1 MHQHSISARVG
12 ARPPRNLFLDENVCI
27 SLPGLLPHFFV
38 TKTRTVA
45 SQAFHYLS
53 GLVQSVRKNVERMT
67 EVVPDS
73 DYQSLQH
80 FVTHSPWESRP
91 VMDQV
96 AIDAGDLFGGSPDVG
111 LIIDETSFPKAG
123 KKSVAVNRQWCGTLG
138 KVDNCQVGVFSS
150 LVHGPSAAL
159 VDGRLYVPKEWTD
172 DSDRC
177 RKAGIP
183 KDIVF
188 KSKSQLALDSVRHL
202 HEIGI
207 RFSWVGIDGGYG
219 KEPHFLSMLDEDGEL
234 FVADVHKDQSI
245 YLGDPAPFIPER
257 KSYKGRT
264 PTRHKT
270 NSTAIEV
277 QAWALAQPEEAW
289 QRITTRNSTKGM
301 LQVDVLVQRAWV
313 WNKEET
319 SARYWSLIVR
329 REVDSRETIKYSL
342 SNAPEDTSVERL
354 AYMQGQRYFVERTFQ
369 DAKGTA
375 GMDHYQIRSW
385 QSWHHHMA
393 LVMMSMLFMLKTRL
407 EEKENIPLLSCPDVA
422 TLLAKFLPRRDT
434 DIEEVFRQMEV
445 RHQQRQASIDSA
457 YARQNNKLN
466 ALLM

>member
-1 MHQHSISARVG
+1 LATSFISFHA
-12 ARPPRNLFLDENVCI
+12 
-27 SLPGLLPHFFV
+27 SYSYFFV
-38 TKTRTVA
+38 TTTRTVA
-45 SQAFHYLS
+45 TQAFHYLS

-73 DYQSLQH
+73 DYQPLQH
-80 FVTHSPWESRP
+80 FITHSPWESRP
-91 VMDQV
+91 VIDKV
-96 AIDAGDLFGGSPDVG
+96 AKDSDSLFGGDLDTG
-111 LIIDETSFPKAG
+111 LIQDETSFHKAG

-150 LVHGPSAAL
+150 LVLGSSAAL
-159 VDGRLYVPKEWTD
+159 VDCRLYVPKEWTD
-172 DSDRC
+172 DADRC

-183 KDIVF
+183 KEIVF
-188 KSKSQLALDSVRHL
+188 KSKSQLALDSVQHL
-202 HEIGI
+202 RSLGI

-219 KEPHFLSMLDEDGEL
+219 KEPHFLSTLDDRGEL

-245 YLGDPAPFIPER
+245 YLEDPAPYVPER
-257 KSYKGRT
+257 TSYKGRT
-264 PTRHKT
+264 PIRRKA
-270 NSTAIEV
+270 NSAATEV
-277 QAWALAQPEEAW
+277 QAWAAAQPEEAW
-289 QRITTRNSTKGM
+289 QRITTRHSTKGI
-301 LQVDVLVQRAWV
+301 LQVDVLVKRVWV
-313 WNKEET
+313 WNKEES

-342 SNAPEDTSVERL
+342 SNAPEGTSADRL
-354 AYMQGQRYFVERTFQ
+354 AFMQGQRYFVERAFQ

-375 GMDHYQIRSW
+375 GMDHYQVRSW

-393 LVMMSMLFMLKTRL
+393 LVMMSMLFMLQTRL
-407 EEKENIPLLSCPDVA
+407 KEKESTPLLSCPDVA

-445 RHQQRQASIDSA
+445 RHKQRQASIDFA
-457 YARQNNKLN
+457 YAKQNRKLQ

>member
-1 MHQHSISARVG
+1 
-12 ARPPRNLFLDENVCI
+12 
-27 SLPGLLPHFFV
+27 
-38 TKTRTVA
+38 
-45 SQAFHYLS
+45 
-53 GLVQSVRKNVERMT
+53 VQSVRKNVERMT

-91 VMDQV
+91 VIDKV
-96 AIDAGDLFGGSPDVG
+96 AKDADSLFGGDLDTG
-111 LIIDETSFPKAG
+111 LIQDETSFHKAG

-150 LVHGPSAAL
+150 LVLGSSAAL
-159 VDGRLYVPKEWTD
+159 VDCRLYVPKEWTD
-172 DSDRC
+172 DADRC

-183 KDIVF
+183 KEIVF
-188 KSKSQLALDSVRHL
+188 KSKSQLALDSVQHL
-202 HEIGI
+202 RSLGI

-219 KEPHFLSMLDEDGEL
+219 KEPHFLSTLDDLGEL
-234 FVADVHKDQSI
+234 FVADVHKDQPI
-245 YLGDPAPFIPER
+245 YLEDPAPYIPER
-257 KSYKGRT
+257 TSPKGRT
-264 PTRHKT
+264 PTRRKA
-270 NSTAIEV
+270 NSTVTEV
-277 QAWALAQPEEAW
+277 QAWAAAQPEEAW
-289 QRITTRNSTKGM
+289 QRITTRNSTKGI
-301 LQVDVLVQRAWV
+301 LQVDVLVKRVWV
-313 WNKEET
+313 WNKEES

-342 SNAPEDTSVERL
+342 SNAPEGTSAERL
-354 AYMQGQRYFVERTFQ
+354 AFMQGQRYFVERAFQ

-375 GMDHYQIRSW
+375 GMDHYQVRSW

-393 LVMMSMLFMLKTRL
+393 LVMMSMLFMLQTRL
-407 EEKENIPLLSCPDVA
+407 KEKESTPLLSCPDVA

-445 RHQQRQASIDSA
+445 RHKQRQASIDFA
-457 YARQNNKLN
+457 YAKQNRKLQ

>member
-1 MHQHSISARVG
+1 LAASFIS
-12 ARPPRNLFLDENVCI
+12 FHE
-27 SLPGLLPHFFV
+27 SYSHFFV
-38 TKTRTVA
+38 TTTRTVA
-45 SQAFHYLS
+45 TQAFHYLS

-73 DYQSLQH
+73 EYQSLQH

-96 AIDAGDLFGGSPDVG
+96 AKDADGLFGGNPDTG

-138 KVDNCQVGVFSS
+138 KVDNCQVGVFTS
-150 LVHGPSAAL
+150 LVLGSSAAL

-172 DSDRC
+172 DNDRC

-188 KSKSQLALDSVRHL
+188 KSKSQLALDSVQHL
-202 HEIGI
+202 RDRGI

-219 KEPHFLSMLDEDGEL
+219 KEPHFLSTLDNRGEL
-234 FVADVHKDQSI
+234 FVADVHKDQPI
-245 YLGDPAPFIPER
+245 YLEDPAPYIPER
-257 KSYKGRT
+257 TSFKGRT

-270 NSTAIEV
+270 DSKAIEV
-277 QAWALAQPEEAW
+277 QAWAAAQPEEAW
-289 QRITTRNSTKGM
+289 QRITTRNSTKGI
-301 LQVDVLVQRAWV
+301 LQVDVLVQRVWV
-313 WNKEET
+313 WNKEES

-342 SNAPEDTSVERL
+342 SNAPEGTSAERL
-354 AYMQGQRYFVERTFQ
+354 AFMQGQRYFVERAFQ

-407 EEKENIPLLSCPDVA
+407 DEKETTPLLSCPDVA

-445 RHQQRQASIDSA
+445 RHKQRQASIDFA
-457 YARQNNKLN
+457 YAKQNNKLKES
-466 ALLM
+466 LM

>member
-1 MHQHSISARVG
+1 MRSLAASFIS
-12 ARPPRNLFLDENVCI
+12 FHE
-27 SLPGLLPHFFV
+27 SYSHFFV
-38 TKTRTVA
+38 TTTRTV
-45 SQAFHYLS
+45 STQAFHYLS

-80 FVTHSPWESRP
+80 FVTHSPWEYRP
-91 VMDQV
+91 VIDKV
-96 AIDAGDLFGGSPDVG
+96 AKDADSLFGGDQDTG
-111 LIIDETSFPKAG
+111 LLQDETSFPKAG

-150 LVHGPSAAL
+150 LVRGSSAAL
-159 VDGRLYVPKEWTD
+159 VDCRLYVPKEWTD
-172 DSDRC
+172 DTDRC

-188 KSKSQLALDSVRHL
+188 KSKSQLALDSIQHL
-202 HEIGI
+202 RSLGI

-219 KEPHFLSMLDEDGEL
+219 KEPHFLSTLDDLGEL
-234 FVADVHKDQSI
+234 FVADVHKDQPI
-245 YLGDPAPFIPER
+245 YLEDPAPYVPER
-257 KSYKGRT
+257 TSSKGRT
-264 PTRHKT
+264 PTRRKA
-270 NSTAIEV
+270 NSAATEV
-277 QAWALAQPEEAW
+277 QAWAAAQPEEAW
-289 QRITTRNSTKGM
+289 QRITTRNSTKGI
-301 LQVDVLVQRAWV
+301 LQVDILVKRVWV
-313 WNKEET
+313 WNKEES
-319 SARYWSLIVR
+319 SARHWSLIVR

-342 SNAPEDTSVERL
+342 SNAPEGTSAERL
-354 AYMQGQRYFVERTFQ
+354 AFMQGQRYFVERAFQ

-375 GMDHYQIRSW
+375 GMDHYQVRSW

-393 LVMMSMLFMLKTRL
+393 LVMMSTLFMLQTRL
-407 EEKENIPLLSCPDVA
+407 KEKESTPLLSCQDVA

-445 RHQQRQASIDSA
+445 RHRQRQASIDFA
-457 YARQNNKLN
+457 YAKQNRKLQ